1 MKDTQKSA
9 KSTTAIDKTSE
20 GFTDEERA
28 AMKER
33 AQELKAAARRGP
45 RADKADGESDVLAK
59 IAEMPEPDRAMA
71 ERLHAI
77 IKASAP
83 ALSPKTWYGMPA
95 YAKDGKVVCFFQSAQ
110 KFKARYATFGFS
122 DEANLDEGA
131 MWPTVLRADGAD
143 RRRRGKDRRARE
155 ESGELR
161 TELATGPRPR
171 RDGLSGPAW
180 LLVRPD
186 GRQTQATTLWSSGV
200 SGHATAWRPL
210 PPR

>member
-1 MKDTQKSA
+1 MNQG
-9 KSTTAIDKTSE
+9 KSTTATGQKSK

-33 AQELKAAARRGP
+33 AQELKVAKN
-45 RADKADGESDVLAK
+45 KADGESDVLTK
-59 IAEMPEPDRAMA
+59 IAEMPEPDRTMA
-71 ERLHAI
+71 KRLHAI

-110 KFKARYATFGFS
+110 KFNMVRDARLCQGRQGRLLLPKCAEVQHEVRDARLQRRG
-122 DEANLDEGA
+122 EPRRRRPVAGR
-131 MWPTVLRADGAD
+131 LRAEGVD

-161 TELATGPRPR
+161 TDLVTGPRPR
-171 RDGLSGPAW
+171 PDRRSGRGVPA
-180 LLVRPD
+180 
-186 GRQTQATTLWSSGV
+186 
-200 SGHATAWRPL
+200 
-210 PPR
+210 